1 MFLLSIKLNLHA
13 FIIGKKYTSME
24 IQSMNSKTPEIVYE
38 TTFFECSCPDFKFRR
53 ASTGK
58 ACKHIKALI
67 MERLV

>member
-1 MFLLSIKLNLHA
+1 
-13 FIIGKKYTSME
+13 ME